1 MSDLLQLPASILTSK
16 IRAQEVSAE
25 EYIRKCYERIGKVEK
40 RIHAFITLTEN
51 LALEKAR
58 EVDAK
63 IRSNRGVGSL
73 AGVAVAVK
81 DNICT
86 LGVRTT
92 CASKML
98 ESFTPPYDATVV
110 ERLKSQD
117 AVIIGK
123 TNMDEFA
130 MGSSTEHSRFGPTR
144 NPYDLSRVPG
154 GSSGGSAAAVASLEA
169 TLALGSDTGG
179 SVRCPASFCNLVG
192 LKPTYGLV
200 SRYGLIAYA
209 NSLEQISP
217 ITRCVADAALLTDV
231 IAGHDHRDSTSIGA
245 GRSSLSRHL
254 VEDVAGMKIGVPQ
267 EFFGRGTDRGV
278 SKAVWK
284 AITKLE
290 ELGASYTEIKLECL
304 DYALASY
311 YIIAMSEASSN
322 LARYDGLRYG
332 FRLEDDGYDWSTAF
346 SRNRRSGFG
355 AEVKRRIMLGT
366 FALSAGYYD
375 EYYLKAQRV
384 RTLIRQGLEKAFKS
398 FTLLATP
405 TMPILPFRLKEKLLD
420 PLEMYM
426 CDVDTVVAN
435 LAGIPAISVP
445 CGSSRGLPVGIQ
457 FMAPAFREDL
467 LIRAAYT
474 LEQNLDQTGLKLKI

>member
-1 MSDLLQLPASILTSK
+1 MSGILELPASELVMK
-16 IRAQEVSAE
+16 IRTQEVSTE
-25 EYIRKCYERIGKVEK
+25 EYVSKCYERIRKIEK
-40 RIHAFITLTEN
+40 KIHAFITLTEKS
-51 LALEKAR
+51 ALEKAR

-63 IRSNRGVGSL
+63 IRKNEKVGSL
-73 AGVAVAVK
+73 AGIAVAVK

-86 LGVRTT
+86 TGIRTT
-92 CASKML
+92 CASTML
-98 ESFTPPYDATVV
+98 EDFIPPYDATVV

-117 AVIIGK
+117 AIVIGK

-130 MGSSTEHSRFGPTR
+130 MGSSTEHSRFGPTL
-144 NPYDLSRVPG
+144 NPYDLRRVPG

-179 SVRCPASFCNLVG
+179 SVRCPASFCNVVG
-192 LKPTYGLV
+192 LKPTYGFI

-217 ITRCVADAALLTDV
+217 ITRNVADAALLTEC
-231 IAGHDHRDSTSIGA
+231 IAGHDERDSTSINEGQ
-245 GRSSLSRHL
+245 SNLSKHL
-254 VEDVAGMKIGVPQ
+254 VENVAGMRIGVPE
-267 EFFGRGTDRGV
+267 EFFGKGTDKTV
-278 SKAVWK
+278 SKAVWS

-290 ELGASYTEIKLECL
+290 DLGATYTEIKLESL
-304 DYALASY
+304 NFALASY

-332 FRLEDDGYDWSTAF
+332 FRLKDEGYDWSTAF

-355 AEVKRRIMLGT
+355 PEVKRRIMLGT

-384 RTLIRQGLEKAFKS
+384 RTLIRQELSRAFKNLE
-398 FTLLATP
+398 LLVTP

-426 CDVDTVVAN
+426 CDVDTVVPN
-435 LAGIPAISVP
+435 LAGIPAISIP
-445 CGSSRGLPVGIQ
+445 CGSSQGLPIGVQLI
-457 FMAPAFREDL
+457 APAFREDL
-467 LIRAAYT
+467 LVRAAYT
-474 LEQNLDQTGLKLKI
+474 LEQNLGRIDLKLKI

>member
-1 MSDLLQLPASILTSK
+1 MLGILELPASDLVKK
-16 IRAQEVSAE
+16 IRTQEVTAE
-25 EYIRKCYERIGKVEK
+25 EYISKCYERIERVEK
-40 RIHAFITLTEN
+40 KVHAFITLTESS
-51 LALEKAR
+51 ALEKGR

-63 IRSNRGVGSL
+63 IRKDENVGSL

-86 LGVRTT
+86 MSVRTT
-92 CASKML
+92 CASKTL
-98 ESFTPPYDATVV
+98 DSFVPPYDATVV
-110 ERLKSQD
+110 QRLKSQD
-117 AVIIGK
+117 AIIVGK

-130 MGSSTEHSRFGPTR
+130 MGSSTEHSRFGPTL
-144 NPYDLSRVPG
+144 NPYGLRRVPG
-154 GSSGGSAAAVASLEA
+154 GSSGGSAAAVAAMEA

-179 SVRCPASFCNLVG
+179 SVRCPASFCNVVG
-192 LKPTYGLV
+192 LKPTYGLI

-217 ITRCVADAALLTDV
+217 ITKNVADVALLTDF
-231 IAGHDHRDSTSIGA
+231 IAGHDDRDSTSINTGQ
-245 GRSSLSRHL
+245 SNLSKHL
-254 VEDVAGMKIGVPQ
+254 VEDVAGMRIGVPE
-267 EFFGRGTDRGV
+267 EFFGRGTDKHV
-278 SKAVWK
+278 SKSVWN

-290 ELGASYTEIKLECL
+290 ELGASYTEIKLESL

-332 FRLEDDGYDWSTAF
+332 FRLKDEGYDWSTAF

-355 AEVKRRIMLGT
+355 SEVKRRIMLGT

-384 RTLIRQGLEKAFKS
+384 RTLIRQELSRAFKNLE
-398 FTLLATP
+398 LLVAP

-435 LAGIPAISVP
+435 LAGIPAVSVP
-445 CGSSRGLPVGIQ
+445 CGSSQGLPIGVQI
-457 FMAPAFREDL
+457 MAPAFREDL

-474 LEQNLDQTGLKLKI
+474 LEKNLGQMDLKLKI